1 MEIAAIVA
9 MSQNNVIGKDNQL
22 PWHLPADLQYFKKI
36 TSQHAVLMGR
46 ITYESIGKPLPNR
59 YNLVLSSQ
67 TNYHIEG
74 CTVVTSIAQAIEEAK
89 NKGYEKLFV
98 IGGAKV
104 YEWALPFV
112 QHWYITH
119 VHTVIEG
126 SATVLHLPTSQW
138 QKVNETFRPK
148 DEKNAFDMD
157 FVEYIL

>member
-9 MSQNNVIGKDNQL
+9 MSQNNVIGKNNQL

-36 TSQHAVLMGR
+36 TSNHAILMGR

-67 TNYHIEG
+67 ANYLAEG

-89 NKGYEKLFV
+89 NKGYERLFV

-104 YEWALPFV
+104 YELTLPFV
-112 QHWYITH
+112 QRWYVTY
-119 VHTVIEG
+119 VHTVIEDG
-126 SATVLHLPTSQW
+126 NAVLNLPTSQW
-138 QKVNETFRPK
+138 QKVNEVFRPK
-148 DEKNAFDMD
+148 DEKNVFDMV
-157 FVEYIL
+157 FAEYIL